1 MTNET
6 FDENKIIEDCNKF
19 LSKSDARFNIPVNR
33 AVNDMERYSGD
44 FWDKT
49 FKKKYRRNKNRV
61 CLSLN
66 NWNVMCNAIA
76 SPVSNSP
83 WHTEL
88 VDKTGMNAQVQ
99 EMIDQIESDND
110 SKSAMI
116 DAFRKAVL
124 TGYGYVVVTTVED
137 EITGEPKIVLES
149 ASHINSVAM
158 DPGIS
163 TTDGSDAEEAAIVN
177 YMPVKKARRL
187 YGDDVVPYDYPRYQ
201 PAINLTMYKQ
211 WNVPQDMVGVVSYYV
226 KQDNGFVHF
235 YKIVGDKVVQ
245 DMELPIKIIPI
256 IRFAGNE
263 IYRDGN
269 IDFNGIIQ
277 QTMSLELGMNI
288 AYSTLVERVGRSPK
302 GSYLINVDAIDGLE
316 ESYAKIGEDDQ
327 AAVLWKGEHQP
338 VPIVETF
345 QTGDLQAT
353 IQTCRTLLEDTMGI
367 PLTGLDSTGKMP
379 ERTATEILRQQ
390 ISKESNTAN
399 YYNNAFRACRSI
411 AKILI
416 QFVSGQDLKFTLE
429 NGPSVITRDMKIRQ
443 ELTALS
449 TIMPDNMKP
458 LIAKWFADTL
468 KDDLGEDLSRN
479 IVANLPPDIRFVTA
493 NQDPSAVHALKSMQF
508 TLDEA
513 LNELDL
519 QKRSNDELRQQLNAA
534 QLSLIDGRE
543 KRITDWNKFVISEQD
558 KVALETAK
566 LQSQN
571 QKAEVDAIIDQEK
584 VEIDAAE
591 KQINSTKG
599 QNDAYV
605 QGMVDAI
612 EQGA

>member
-1 MTNET
+1 
-6 FDENKIIEDCNKF
+6 
-19 LSKSDARFNIPVNR
+19 
-33 AVNDMERYSGD
+33 
-44 FWDKT
+44 
-49 FKKKYRRNKNRV
+49 
-61 CLSLN
+61 
-66 NWNVMCNAIA
+66 
-76 SPVSNSP
+76 
-83 WHTEL
+83 
-88 VDKTGMNAQVQ
+88 
-99 EMIDQIESDND
+99 
-110 SKSAMI
+110 
-116 DAFRKAVL
+116 
-124 TGYGYVVVTTVED
+124 
-137 EITGEPKIVLES
+137 
-149 ASHINSVAM
+149 
-158 DPGIS
+158 
-163 TTDGSDAEEAAIVN
+163 
-177 YMPVKKARRL
+177 
-187 YGDDVVPYDYPRYQ
+187 
-201 PAINLTMYKQ
+201 
-211 WNVPQDMVGVVSYYV
+211 
-226 KQDNGFVHF
+226 
-235 YKIVGDKVVQ
+235 
-245 DMELPIKIIPI
+245 
-256 IRFAGNE
+256 
-263 IYRDGN
+263 
-269 IDFNGIIQ
+269 
-277 QTMSLELGMNI
+277 MNI

-316 ESYAKIGEDDQ
+316 ESYAKIGQDDQ

-353 IQTCRTLLEDTMGI
+353 IQTCRTLIEDTMGI

-479 IVANLPPDIRFVTA
+479 IVANLPPDIKFVSA
-493 NQDPSAVHALKSMQF
+493 EQDPSAVHALKSMQF

-571 QKAEVDAIIDQEK
+571 QNAEVNAIIDQEK

-612 EQGA
+612 ERS

>member
-1 MTNET
+1 MEE
-6 FDENKIIEDCNKF
+6 FDSNKIIEDCNKF
-19 LSKSDARFNIPVNR
+19 LAKSDARFNIPVTR
-33 AVNDMERYSGD
+33 AVDDMQRYSGE
-44 FWDKT
+44 FWDKN

-66 NWNVMCNAIA
+66 NWNVMCNAIS

-88 VDKTGMNAQVQ
+88 VDKTGMFAEVQ
-99 EMIDQIESDND
+99 QMLDDIEADND
-110 SKSAMI
+110 SKSAVI

-124 TGYGYVVVTTVED
+124 TGYGYIIITTVED
-137 EITGEPKIVLES
+137 EMTGEPKIVLET

-163 TTDGSDAEEAAIVN
+163 TTDGSDAEEGAIIN

-211 WNVPQDMVGVVSYYV
+211 WDIPEDQVGVVSYYV
-226 KQDNGFVHF
+226 KNERGLVDF

-245 DMELPIKIIPI
+245 HAELPIKIIPI

-263 IYRDGN
+263 IYREGN
-269 IDFNGIIQ
+269 IDYDGIIQ
-277 QTMSLELGMNI
+277 QTMALELGMNI

-316 ESYAKIGEDDQ
+316 ESYAKIGQDDQ

-353 IQTCRTLLEDTMGI
+353 IQTCRTLIEDTLGI

-399 YYNNAFRACRSI
+399 YYNNAFRACRTIS
-411 AKILI
+411 KILI
-416 QFVSGQDLKFTLE
+416 QLVAGQDLKFTLE

-443 ELTALS
+443 ELQALS
-449 TIMPDNMKP
+449 TIMPENMKP

-493 NQDPSAVHALKSMQF
+493 DQDPSAVHALKSMQF

-519 QKRSNDELRQQLNAA
+519 QKKSNDELRQQLNAA
-534 QLSLIDGRE
+534 QMSLIDGRE

-566 LQSQN
+566 LQAQTN
-571 QKAEVDAIIDQEK
+571 TDEAKTIIDQEK
-584 VEIDAAE
+584 VEIQAAE
-591 KQINSTKG
+591 AQINSTKG

-612 EQGA
+612 EKGA

>member
-1 MTNET
+1 
-6 FDENKIIEDCNKF
+6 
-19 LSKSDARFNIPVNR
+19 
-33 AVNDMERYSGD
+33 
-44 FWDKT
+44 
-49 FKKKYRRNKNRV
+49 
-61 CLSLN
+61 
-66 NWNVMCNAIA
+66 
-76 SPVSNSP
+76 
-83 WHTEL
+83 
-88 VDKTGMNAQVQ
+88 
-99 EMIDQIESDND
+99 
-110 SKSAMI
+110 
-116 DAFRKAVL
+116 
-124 TGYGYVVVTTVED
+124 
-137 EITGEPKIVLES
+137 
-149 ASHINSVAM
+149 
-158 DPGIS
+158 
-163 TTDGSDAEEAAIVN
+163 
-177 YMPVKKARRL
+177 
-187 YGDDVVPYDYPRYQ
+187 
-201 PAINLTMYKQ
+201 
-211 WNVPQDMVGVVSYYV
+211 
-226 KQDNGFVHF
+226 
-235 YKIVGDKVVQ
+235 
-245 DMELPIKIIPI
+245 
-256 IRFAGNE
+256 
-263 IYRDGN
+263 
-269 IDFNGIIQ
+269 
-277 QTMSLELGMNI
+277 MSLELGMNI
-288 AYSTLVERVGRSPK
+288 AYSTLVERAGRSPK

-316 ESYAKIGEDDQ
+316 ESYAKIGQDDQ

-353 IQTCRTLLEDTMGI
+353 IQTCRTLIEDTMGI
-367 PLTGLDSTGKMP
+367 PLTGLDTTGKMP

-399 YYNNAFRACRSI
+399 YYNSAFRACRSI

-479 IVANLPPDIRFVTA
+479 IVANLPPDIKFVSA
-493 NQDPSAVHALKSMQF
+493 EQDPSAVHALKSMQF

-571 QKAEVDAIIDQEK
+571 QNAEVNAIIDQEK

-612 EQGA
+612 ERS